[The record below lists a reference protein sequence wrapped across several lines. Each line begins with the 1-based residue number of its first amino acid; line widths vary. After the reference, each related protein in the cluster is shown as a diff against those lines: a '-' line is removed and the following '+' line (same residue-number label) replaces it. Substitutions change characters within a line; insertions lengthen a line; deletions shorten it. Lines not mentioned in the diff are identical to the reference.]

1 VIQQSDTRYPQRKVK
16 GMRIAVIGAGAVG
29 SVIGGLLAEAGEDVT
44 LIGRRSHV
52 DAVNR
57 NHLRI
62 DGALGA
68 MQVRV
73 RAAERLDFEP
83 NLVLLTTKTQGVAAA
98 AREIRPY
105 VIGVPVVTMQNG
117 VRSDELVANV
127 LGKDDLLSCVVLF
140 GATFLEPGRVTYS
153 PQGVLV
159 LGIRFGPI
167 DERARTIA
175 AILDRAVPTR
185 LSANIA
191 GAHWTKLIVN
201 ENNALPAVTGLSIQD
216 VNRQPALNKLAILL
230 MREAMA
236 TIAAAGIKLAS
247 LPKLP
252 ATALRTLLRMP
263 TPVAARLLRVLS
275 RSLGRTPALGSTL
288 QSIRR
293 GERTEIDYLNG
304 EIVALGK
311 RTGRPTPYN
320 AAVVHL
326 VHQVESTGKF
336 LTPQEV
342 TAAVRSAVGS

>member
-1 VIQQSDTRYPQRKVK
+1 MS
-16 GMRIAVIGAGAVG
+16 IAVIGAGAVG
-29 SVIGGLLAEAGEDVT
+29 SVIGGLLAKAGEVVT

-57 NHLRI
+57 NQLRI
-62 DGALGA
+62 DGALGP

-73 RAAERLDFEP
+73 RAAERLDFKP
-83 NLVLLTTKTQGVAAA
+83 SLALLTTKTQGVVAA

-105 VIGVPVVTMQNG
+105 VIGAPVVTMQNG

-127 LGKDDLLSCVVLF
+127 LAKDAILSCVVLF
-140 GATFLEPGRVTYS
+140 GATFLEPGSVIYS

-159 LGIRFGPI
+159 LGARFGPI

-175 AILDRAVPTR
+175 ALLNRAVPTH
-185 LSANIA
+185 LSTNIA

-216 VNRQPALNKLAILL
+216 VNRQPALSTLSILL

-236 TIAAAGIKLAS
+236 TIAAAGIELAS

-252 ATALRTLLRMP
+252 ATALRTMLRMP
-263 TPVAARLLRVLS
+263 TPVAARLLRLLS
-275 RSLGRTPALGSTL
+275 RSLGKTPALGSTL
-288 QSIRR
+288 QSVKR

-304 EIVALGK
+304 EVVALGR
-311 RTGRPTPYN
+311 RTGTPTPCN
-320 AAVVHL
+320 AAVVEL
-326 VHQVESTGKF
+326 VHQVEETGRF
-336 LTPQEV
+336 LTEAEV
-342 TAAVRSAVGS
+342 TAATDRARAVA